1 LTQSCG
7 TVFELSPPT
16 GQQAQWRER
25 VLWSFGASGDGYF
38 PVAGLIADKWGNL
51 YGTTAAGGPNETI
64 EQCLENEPG
73 CRGGT
78 VFELSPLAGGL
89 TPWRERVLWG
99 FGASDDGTD
108 PQAGLIADKWGNLY
122 GTTELGGAN
131 SCVGITCGTVFELS
145 PPDGQQQ
152 TQWRERVLWSFGASG
167 DGQFPQAGLIA
178 DWWGNLYGTTQGGG
192 TNGLNAGTVF
202 KLSPSLSQQAPWR
215 EKVLW
220 SFGADDDGSLP
231 ESSLLADEWG
241 NLFGTTIA
249 GGAYNFGTVFELSL
263 Y

>member
-1 LTQSCG
+1 MIIDSQGNLYGTTYGGGPNTCLTQSCG
-7 TVFELSPPT
+7 TVLELSPH
-16 GQQAQWRER
+16 
-25 VLWSFGASGDGYF
+25 
-38 PVAGLIADKWGNL
+38 
-51 YGTTAAGGPNETI
+51 
-64 EQCLENEPG
+64 
-73 CRGGT
+73 
-78 VFELSPLAGGL
+78 AGGL

-108 PQAGLIADKWGNLY
+108 
-122 GTTELGGAN
+122 
-131 SCVGITCGTVFELS
+131 
-145 PPDGQQQ
+145 
-152 TQWRERVLWSFGASG
+152 
-167 DGQFPQAGLIA
+167 PQAGLIA